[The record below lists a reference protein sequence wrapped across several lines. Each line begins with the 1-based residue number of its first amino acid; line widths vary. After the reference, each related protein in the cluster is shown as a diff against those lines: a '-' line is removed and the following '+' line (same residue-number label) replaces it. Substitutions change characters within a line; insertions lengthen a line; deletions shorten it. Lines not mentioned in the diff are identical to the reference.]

1 MYYQHQQ
8 QIPQQQPSLAT
19 NAYPMQYPPQQPP
32 SHPQPF
38 PSVPQVPPQPPRQ
51 NFDSNTVQQQPGVMP
66 NHIGNYQQQ
75 MLQQQYAP
83 QQMTPSSI
91 AGFVPPTATTG
102 AGFPPAPPTGFP
114 PAPPGAFPPAA
125 GFPSAPANFP
135 PAPAAGFPPAP
146 ASGFPPAPASGFPP
160 APAGGFPPAHAS
172 GFPPGP
178 PQPQKQR
185 LDPEMVPSII
195 QVIEDDRSSR
205 SGLFPTGFPQ
215 AELPPLTT
223 TEFVAQDQGPVRCQR
238 CKAYMCPFMEFID
251 GGRKFR
257 CPFCKANSAV
267 QDAYFAHLDHSGRRT
282 DIQHRPELF
291 LGSYEFVA
299 TKQYCKNGIPPKQ
312 PAFIFMLDVSYNS
325 VRSNL
330 VELFCKNIVEIL
342 RDLPKDNLSDKSTML
357 IGLATYDQS
366 VHFYNLNHPEN
377 AEMLVVNDVSDIFVP
392 FVKGFFVEPQAAEK
406 ALTSCLREIINNFY
420 NTRITEVGL
429 GPVIQAGLDA
439 LKNSERS
446 GKLFIFHSSL
456 PTLAAP
462 GQLKNREERKLLGT
476 DKEKT
481 VLTPAVDFYGK
492 LGEDCVNY
500 GCAVDV
506 YLFPNAFIDV
516 ASISPVV
523 AATGGSIYKY
533 QYFDADQDGVRF
545 LSDLRHGISR
555 EIAFDVMLRLRTSTG
570 IRPTGFFGNFY
581 MQNTTDVELSAIDSD
596 KSVQIEIK
604 YDDKLDEREPA
615 YFQLAVLFTSCS
627 GQRRLRIHNLYRHL
641 DEDCLVSHLFKQAE
655 QTVRDKCPKE
665 MRDELTLRAAQI
677 LAAYREKCSEPA
689 PMGQLIL
696 PEFAKL
702 LPLHINCIVRH
713 DSLNGGAELTVDD
726 RAWMMSLVPSMTP
739 LAIQQFL
746 YPRIYIITSLC
757 SSVGNSS
764 GSTESL
770 KNDSGCVTK
779 MQGSPDFPA
788 PIRASFDY
796 FSPDEAYLIDNGL
809 VAFIWVGSGVPS
821 SWLKDV
827 FNVSSIA
834 QLDTEKLSFYD
845 NDCSQALRHLWTHLN
860 ENRERALKLFIV
872 KEQDALESWMK
883 KFLVEDRYANN
894 AHSYVDFLCLIHREI
909 RSLIS

>member
-1 MYYQHQQ
+1 
-8 QIPQQQPSLAT
+8 
-19 NAYPMQYPPQQPP
+19 
-32 SHPQPF
+32 
-38 PSVPQVPPQPPRQ
+38 
-51 NFDSNTVQQQPGVMP
+51 
-66 NHIGNYQQQ
+66 
-75 MLQQQYAP
+75 
-83 QQMTPSSI
+83 
-91 AGFVPPTATTG
+91 
-102 AGFPPAPPTGFP
+102 
-114 PAPPGAFPPAA
+114 
-125 GFPSAPANFP
+125 
-135 PAPAAGFPPAP
+135 
-146 ASGFPPAPASGFPP
+146 
-160 APAGGFPPAHAS
+160 
-172 GFPPGP
+172 
-178 PQPQKQR
+178 
-185 LDPEMVPSII
+185 
-195 QVIEDDRSSR
+195 
-205 SGLFPTGFPQ
+205 
-215 AELPPLTT
+215 
-223 TEFVAQDQGPVRCQR
+223 
-238 CKAYMCPFMEFID
+238 MCPFMEFID

-291 LGSYEFVA
+291 LGSYEFMA

-325 VRSNL
+325 VRSGL

-342 RDLPKDNLSDKSTML
+342 RDLPKDNLSNKSTML

-366 VHFYNLNHPEN
+366 VHFYNLNHPEH

-492 LGEDCVNY
+492 LGEDCVKY

-523 AATGGSIYKY
+523 ATTGGSIYKY

-627 GQRRLRIHNLYRHL
+627 GQRRLRIHNL
-641 DEDCLVSHLFKQAE
+641 S
-655 QTVRDKCPKE
+655 
-665 MRDELTLRAAQI
+665 
-677 LAAYREKCSEPA
+677 
-689 PMGQLIL
+689 L
-696 PEFAKL
+696 PVTADYQKACDF
-702 LPLHINCIVRH
+702 
-713 DSLNGGAELTVDD
+713 
-726 RAWMMSLVPSMTP
+726 
-739 LAIQQFL
+739 IQ
-746 YPRIYIITSLC
+746 
-757 SSVGNSS
+757 V
-764 GSTESL
+764 
-770 KNDSGCVTK
+770 
-779 MQGSPDFPA
+779 
-788 PIRASFDY
+788 
-796 FSPDEAYLIDNGL
+796 
-809 VAFIWVGSGVPS
+809 
-821 SWLKDV
+821 
-827 FNVSSIA
+827 
-834 QLDTEKLSFYD
+834 
-845 NDCSQALRHLWTHLN
+845 
-860 ENRERALKLFIV
+860 
-872 KEQDALESWMK
+872 
-883 KFLVEDRYANN
+883 
-894 AHSYVDFLCLIHREI
+894 
-909 RSLIS
+909 